1 MSDLAANPAGLPCLR
16 QRAPMKARRRLLTG
30 NGSVQRRPRCG
41 VFAASML
48 AVKRANFLRRL
59 SNGDC
64 GRALPAVCIP
74 SLIRSLLR
82 GTTGALRQL
91 ALLLRLPP
99 EARNNR
105 VPRVLRRPAGY
116 GFPRNLVRKCTEK
129 ICPDPP

>member
-16 QRAPMKARRRLLTG
+16 LRALMKARRRLLTG
-30 NGSVQRRPRCG
+30 NGSVQRRPHCG

-64 GRALPAVCIP
+64 GRDLPPVCIP
-74 SLIRSLLR
+74 SLVRSLIR
-82 GTTGALRQL
+82 GPTGALRQL
-91 ALLLRLPP
+91 ALLLRLC
-99 EARNNR
+99 
-105 VPRVLRRPAGY
+105 RPAGY